1 VTISAQHR
9 IADASELKP
18 GGMLRVEVDGRAYCI
33 ARVDS
38 GEVYAVD
45 DLCTHEDESLSEG
58 ELWGCHIE
66 CPAHGSRFDVTDG
79 EVSGLPAK
87 TPTKTYPCHV
97 VGDDIF
103 IDV

>member
-1 VTISAQHR
+1 MTTAEQRVATTSDLQ
-9 IADASELKP
+9 P
-18 GGMLRVEVDGRAYCI
+18 GEMLRVEIDGHAYCV

-45 DLCTHEDESLSEG
+45 DRCTHEDESLSEG

-79 EVSGLPAK
+79 SVTGLPAK
-87 TPTKTYPCHV
+87 TPTKTYPCRL